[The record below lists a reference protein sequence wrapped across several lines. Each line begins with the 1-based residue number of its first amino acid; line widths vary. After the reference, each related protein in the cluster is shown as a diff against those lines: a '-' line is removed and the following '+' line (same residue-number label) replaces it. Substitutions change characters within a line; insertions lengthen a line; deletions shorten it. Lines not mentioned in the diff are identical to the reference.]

1 MADSSGVGDRPLLA
15 PSRTRCLGMYAGG
28 EGDDVRRTGG
38 SVGSSSGGDDK
49 PWVVEM
55 FSGASGSE
63 SLRFLL
69 EDVVKV
75 KALFPYGNKA
85 PRQKGVKERG
95 RKRICGTQ

>member
-1 MADSSGVGDRPLLA
+1 
-15 PSRTRCLGMYAGG
+15 MYAGG

-49 PWVVEM
+49 PWLMEM

-75 KALFPYGNKA
+75 KALFPCGNKA
-85 PRQKGVKERG
+85 PRQKGVKEQG
-95 RKRICGTQ
+95 LERICSRQ